1 MTETL
6 FALDIGTRSV
16 VGIILEKSDKSYKII
31 DILSQEHSERAMLD
45 GQIHDVTAVAKV
57 ISQIKNKLEEK
68 HGPLKKVSV
77 AAAGRALKT
86 EKSTASIEIKG
97 RRYKARRYSS
107 S

>member
-1 MTETL
+1 M
-6 FALDIGTRSV
+6 DIGTRSV

-57 ISQIKNKLEEK
+57 ITQIKNKLEEK

-77 AAAGRALKT
+77 PQLGEHSKQKKRQPLLK
-86 EKSTASIEIKG
+86 
-97 RRYKARRYSS
+97 
-107 S
+107 